1 MSLALILAATLAR
14 TAHPLVG
21 HMWWAMS
28 CFNRVRSR
36 NCRDDLYLAMSMK
49 WWNQYVRA
57 VWVMNTFHSSFHQG
71 CVIAERTYVS
81 MSYSIATL
89 RSWMNQDLLT
99 CPIVSCLKAT
109 VFNELSCGIMIIVPY
124 SLSIGIWISPLIGID
139 LIRRYTA
146 VDTVLSKTKT
156 KTKKPLFYLDN
167 IFNNLLI
174 FNTVLTKVL
183 SDFIVL
189 ASILHDLTLTKST
202 QNIRVPQIDVRA
214 YHPTETC
221 VQKITQAPHRLNHLW
236 IKSILCLV
244 CCLRYCM
251 SGCWL
256 QNDSNFYH
264 ATNNVSSCQLTAA
277 MPARRHH
284 EWHWI
289 LWGKYP

>member
-1 MSLALILAATLAR
+1 
-14 TAHPLVG
+14 
-21 HMWWAMS
+21 
-28 CFNRVRSR
+28 
-36 NCRDDLYLAMSMK
+36 
-49 WWNQYVRA
+49 
-57 VWVMNTFHSSFHQG
+57 
-71 CVIAERTYVS
+71 

-124 SLSIGIWISPLIGID
+124 SLSIWIWISPLIGID
-139 LIRRYTA
+139 PIRMYTA

-289 LWGKYP
+289 LWGQISLKDPWNDFQILLSQIKQSVKDIFCAVLAFQKVGQCHLHWAFIEADTFATHTGWLHQR